1 MLDSTLINQK
11 NKKLYCAEQPRVVT
25 TFLGCNSN
33 LTLEYSLMIENG
45 ITYIFRPYITIK
57 GKRIYRKNGG
67 MFKIP
72 ISNEKATG
80 IGNTVA

>member
-1 MLDSTLINQK
+1 
-11 NKKLYCAEQPRVVT
+11 
-25 TFLGCNSN
+25 
-33 LTLEYSLMIENG
+33 MIENG

-80 IGNTVA
+80 LANTVA

>member
-1 MLDSTLINQK
+1 MT
-11 NKKLYCAEQPRVVT
+11 
-25 TFLGCNSN
+25 
-33 LTLEYSLMIENG
+33 ENG

-80 IGNTVA
+80 LGNTVAQSSIEFLIGYLVAY

>member
-11 NKKLYCAEQPRVVT
+11 NKKLHCAEQSRAVT
-25 TFLGCNSN
+25 TVLDCNSN
-33 LTLEYSLMIENG
+33 LTLRYNAMTENG

-80 IGNTVA
+80 LGNTVA

>member
-25 TFLGCNSN
+25 VVLGCNSN
-33 LTLEYSLMIENG
+33 LTMEYNAMTENG

-72 ISNEKATG
+72 ISNKKATG
-80 IGNTVA
+80 LANTVA